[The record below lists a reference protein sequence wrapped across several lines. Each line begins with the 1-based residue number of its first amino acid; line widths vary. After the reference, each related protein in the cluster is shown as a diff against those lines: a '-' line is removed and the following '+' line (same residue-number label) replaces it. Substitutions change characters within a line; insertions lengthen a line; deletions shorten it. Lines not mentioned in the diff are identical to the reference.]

1 MKLNFDKIMNYD
13 NLQLITGIKLLMK
26 MGWRQGRSIK
36 DTHADS
42 LYGIPS
48 QLTLCLFAFRC
59 VVFLSFVF

>member
-1 MKLNFDKIMNYD
+1 
-13 NLQLITGIKLLMK
+13 

-48 QLTLCLFAFRC
+48 QLTFCLFAFHC
-59 VVFLSFVF
+59 VVFLSFVFYSSMTVLCPSSLSRYKSRKQLA